1 MTPLDEREPISP
13 PPPGAGKTPKETPG
27 FIYDDEGVVR
37 YVCATTGLDEGTVRG
52 VLRSRDRYNLGLGVF
67 PEELAPEGETPE
79 GIRAEH
85 PDLFP
90 LHHIAWRFVDARL
103 EGQYV
108 AIDSGIDDADVRRI
122 LAADREYTWRG
133 TID

>member
-1 MTPLDEREPISP
+1 MTPPDERETLSP
-13 PPPGAGKTPKETPG
+13 PRPGAGKTPKETPG

-37 YVCATTGLDEGTVRG
+37 YVRATTGLDEGTVRA

-67 PEELAPEGETPE
+67 PEELAQEGETPE

-90 LHHIAWRFVDARL
+90 THHIASRFVDARL
-103 EGQYV
+103 ERQYA
-108 AIDSGIDDADVRRI
+108 AIDSGIDHTDVRGI
-122 LAADREYTWRG
+122 LAADREYTRRG
-133 TID
+133 IID